1 MIDNI
6 IADTVAKLCDGEISK
21 IYNKII
27 QTQLQMR
34 MIKKH
39 RKQDIYICR
48 RKTEH
53 IDDLTF
59 NIIV

>member
-6 IADTVAKLCDGEISK
+6 IADMVAKLCDGEISK

-39 RKQDIYICR
+39 RKQHNICR